1 MRPSF
6 LSQQTITAPLWTDRL
21 VSLRS
26 KRTHALDSAWGILC
40 GVLIGSLVAGQN
52 SVLDQRQQIVAEYEA
67 STSKGEGVL
76 AGGDAREY

>member
-1 MRPSF
+1 
-6 LSQQTITAPLWTDRL
+6 L
-21 VSLRS
+21 
-26 KRTHALDSAWGILC
+26 GILC

-67 STSKGEGVL
+67 STSKGEGAL